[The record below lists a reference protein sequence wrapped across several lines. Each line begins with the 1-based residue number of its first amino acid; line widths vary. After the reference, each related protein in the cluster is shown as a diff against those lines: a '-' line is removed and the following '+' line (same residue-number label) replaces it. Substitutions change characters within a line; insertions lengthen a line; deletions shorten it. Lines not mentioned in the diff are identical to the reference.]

1 VNRDDPLPDHR
12 LTIDQA
18 LFAARRLLGQSG
30 IETAALDARILLQ
43 WATGLTAEQLV
54 MRGGEELPDDAGKR
68 FEEAIASRRR
78 GMPVSR
84 WMGRREFWGM
94 DLALG
99 PETLDPRPDT
109 ETLVA
114 AVLSR
119 LGRMSRPFI
128 RDMGTGTG
136 AILLALLKELPQAR
150 GLGSDLSFG
159 ALKQARLNAHALGL
173 SGRAGFLLSD
183 WGAVPARRADVLV
196 SNPPYIA
203 RGELAGLAADVRHH
217 DPRRALDGGAD
228 GLVPYRMLANQL
240 GGLVHSG
247 GLIALEIGYR
257 QGEDVLSI
265 LKQAGADV
273 TGRGLGLVYDL
284 AGRPRV
290 VVARAPRR

>member
-1 VNRDDPLPDHR
+1 MNRDDPSTDHR

-68 FEEAIASRRR
+68 FEEAIAARRR

-114 AVLSR
+114 AVLAR
-119 LGRMSRPFI
+119 LGTDVSAFHPRHGNGNRCHPPGASEGAAAGARAWVRPVLW
-128 RDMGTGTG
+128 RTETGTVEC
-136 AILLALLKELPQAR
+136 A
-150 GLGSDLSFG
+150 
-159 ALKQARLNAHALGL
+159 
-173 SGRAGFLLSD
+173 
-183 WGAVPARRADVLV
+183 
-196 SNPPYIA
+196 
-203 RGELAGLAADVRHH
+203 
-217 DPRRALDGGAD
+217 
-228 GLVPYRMLANQL
+228 
-240 GGLVHSG
+240 
-247 GLIALEIGYR
+247 
-257 QGEDVLSI
+257 
-265 LKQAGADV
+265 
-273 TGRGLGLVYDL
+273 
-284 AGRPRV
+284 RPRV
-290 VVARAPRR
+290 VRQGRVLAVGLGGGPGTPC